1 MWCNNA
7 TIAVPSIYKSTTVNM
22 VCSKFEKNGANE
34 MRKGTSSRRAWQF
47 IRLVDLTSTTMD
59 VCSYVIAKGWFY
71 QRDASALLYRASR
84 FRATGSAGGVLVS
97 TRRAILGHEFTQR
110 GARVRQITR
119 WLFGA
124 RTRCPLRGRRKRASM
139 SGGSGPF
146 SGPHVCDRWCA
157 CGG

>member
-1 MWCNNA
+1 VWCNNA

-71 QRDASALLYRASR
+71 QRDASALLYRARPVPGDRLGRWGLSQHAESNPGPR
-84 FRATGSAGGVLVS
+84 VHPARGPRAPNHPVALRCTHQMPPPRPAK
-97 TRRAILGHEFTQR
+97 
-110 GARVRQITR
+110 ARVDVR
-119 WLFGA
+119 WV
-124 RTRCPLRGRRKRASM
+124 RTFLWPTCL
-139 SGGSGPF
+139 
-146 SGPHVCDRWCA
+146 
-157 CGG
+157 